1 MIKKRSFILLS
12 VWVVI
17 IGCFNVAC
25 SGEKHTSQLSW
36 GKYYLWNAPDSAFQI
51 LRTIPSPEKLSKEE
65 YSLYALL
72 MTQVMHRC
80 GQEISSDSLI
90 DIAVNIIHLMAL
102 PMKRRPLFCIKGMY
116 WKV

>member
-72 MTQVMHRC
+72 MTQVMHSGATTAAAEAQGLDDRKYL
-80 GQEISSDSLI
+80 LI
-90 DIAVNIIHLMAL
+90 
-102 PMKRRPLFCIKGMY
+102 R
-116 WKV
+116 

>member
-65 YSLYALL
+65 YSLYACFWFAASKQL
-72 MTQVMHRC
+72 VSVHS
-80 GQEISSDSLI
+80 ED
-90 DIAVNIIHLMAL
+90 H
-102 PMKRRPLFCIKGMY
+102 
-116 WKV
+116 